1 MKNKIITLFVV
12 VLIITSTIL
21 IACDKPNIE
30 TATIEELQ
38 EINGI
43 GEVLSLRI
51 VSYLKSN
58 KNATIDNLSD
68 IKGIGEVKLELIRKE
83 FD

>member
-1 MKNKIITLFVV
+1 MKNKVIFILVMALMFVMLTI
-12 VLIITSTIL
+12 VLTDKTD
-21 IACDKPNIE
+21 IAE
-30 TATIEELQ
+30 ATIEELQ

-51 VSYLKSN
+51 VSYLKVN
-58 KNATIDNLSD
+58 KTASVDDLD
-68 IKGIGEVKLELIRKE
+68 HIKGIGEIKLELIKKE